1 MRKYL
6 LDTNICKY
14 FLKGQFDLENKIEKI
29 GEEKFFISEITVAEM
44 KYGIAKSNL
53 KERNKIVY
61 EIFFEKFKVL
71 PIFPALDVYAEEKS
85 RLKTTGKSQDDF
97 DLLIG
102 STAIYF
108 DLTLITRNVSDF
120 DRMKGIRIED
130 WTK

>member
-6 LDTNICKY
+6 LDTNICIY
-14 FLKGQFDLENKIEKI
+14 FLKGQFDLGNKIEKI
-29 GEEKFFISEITVAEM
+29 GDEKIFISEITVAEM

-53 KERNKIVY
+53 KESNKIVY
-61 EIFFEKFKVL
+61 EDFFDKFKVL

-85 RLKTTGKSQDDF
+85 RLKTIGKSLDDF

-102 STAIYF
+102 STAIYY

-120 DRMKGIRIED
+120 DRMNGIRIED

>member
-1 MRKYL
+1 MRAYL
-6 LDTNICKY
+6 IDTNICIY
-14 FLKGQFDLENKIEKI
+14 FLKGQFDLGNKIEKI
-29 GEEKFFISEITVAEM
+29 GDENFFISEITVAEM
-44 KYGIAKSNL
+44 KFGIAKSNL
-53 KERNKIVY
+53 KESNKIIY
-61 EIFFEKFKVL
+61 EDFFDKFKVL

-85 RLKTTGKSQDDF
+85 RLKTIGKSLDDF

-102 STAIYF
+102 STAIYY